1 MLFKS
6 FLIVFFLNS
15 KFKQEKPH
23 SNWREQHK
31 EFLRTVRNARNV
43 SEAIKTGAPLP
54 KFEPSAVPS
63 GKKYFTSKLFFFF
76 KLKNVY
82 SKIM

>member
-1 MLFKS
+1 LF
-6 FLIVFFLNS
+6 FFRTQN
-15 KFKQEKPH
+15 FKQDKPH

-63 GKKYFTSKLFFFF
+63 GK
-76 KLKNVY
+76 
-82 SKIM
+82 